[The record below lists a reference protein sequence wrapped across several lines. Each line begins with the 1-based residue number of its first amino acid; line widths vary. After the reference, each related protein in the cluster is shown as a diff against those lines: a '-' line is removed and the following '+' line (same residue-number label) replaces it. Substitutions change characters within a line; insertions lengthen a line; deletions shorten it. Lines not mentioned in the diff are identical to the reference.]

1 MGKKQKTKKNVK
13 SNKILTKV
21 LLICILAYVSYVYI
35 NQQINLNEYS
45 SQLSYYEEK
54 SLEEQTRNSKL
65 VLEKESIN
73 SDEYIEQVAR
83 EKLGLLKPNETMYVD
98 SSKY

>member
-35 NQQINLNEYS
+35 NQQIKLNEYS